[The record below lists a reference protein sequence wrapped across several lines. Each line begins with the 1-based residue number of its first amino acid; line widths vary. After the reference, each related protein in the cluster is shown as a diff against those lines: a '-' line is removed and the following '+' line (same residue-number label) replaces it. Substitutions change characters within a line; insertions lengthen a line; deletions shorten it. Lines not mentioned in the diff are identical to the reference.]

1 MPSIEQLRVAFG
13 AFPLPLLLAAL
24 AFAGVWILGKR
35 QSRLHDVETRTSPLD
50 VGALALGFAIGH
62 QALSGFTGLPPSDSI
77 DWLPIGLLLIAA
89 VSTIGA
95 LFRFPAAVV
104 SSAIGLIALV
114 VLALTLHG
122 FKSYHTS
129 HTLGQRFAV
138 FAALALP
145 LVTGIIA
152 LRAIAVRLRL
162 ADFFLI
168 TGLAGAIGAGVL
180 FNGFHTSKF
189 AQLLGIA
196 LAIGGVGFVIG
207 IATGAKRVSTSYA
220 AAWGA
225 LWVVLSANAYL
236 GNYQLPPS
244 PPLALLVAMPTVA
257 GIGLLIGTACDRP
270 IVMRLATYTGAIATS
285 AIALAL
291 AMPPPAS
298 DDEEPGA
305 DPDNPYAD
313 WG

>member
-1 MPSIEQLRVAFG
+1 MPSFEQLRVAFG
-13 AFPLPLLLAAL
+13 AFPFPLLLAAL
-24 AFAGVWILGKR
+24 AFAGVWILGKG
-35 QSRLHDVETRTSPLD
+35 QIRLYDVETHTAPLD
-50 VGALALGFAIGH
+50 VWALALGFAIAH

-89 VSTIGA
+89 VSTAGA
-95 LFRFPAAVV
+95 WFRLPATVV
-104 SSAIGLIALV
+104 GAAIGVITLV

-122 FKSYHTS
+122 FKSYQTS
-129 HTLGQRFAV
+129 HTLGQRIAV

-145 LVTGIIA
+145 LVTGTIA

-180 FNGFHTSKF
+180 FNGFHTTKF

-196 LAIGGVGFVIG
+196 LAIGGLGFVIG
-207 IATGAKRVSTSYA
+207 IASGAKRVSTSYA
-220 AAWGA
+220 SAWVM
-225 LWVVLSANAYL
+225 LWVVLSANAFL

-244 PPLALLVAMPTVA
+244 PPLALLLAMPTVA
-257 GIGLLIGTACDRP
+257 GVGLLLSSAGDRP
-270 IVMRLATYTGAIATS
+270 IVTRLATYAGALATS